1 MNQLTTKDASIVA
14 ISEHT
19 KELIRRGVSENTLR
33 AYGWALQKL
42 DEWLSTA
49 VSPRELTDAVLAEYI
64 THLHE
69 SGKSPATI
77 AQAVAA
83 VKWQS
88 NNLNINIAGVI
99 TERTLAGIRR
109 DGRDRGRGQVDG
121 LTRDGMHRVVSRAEA
136 ADTLAGLRDSAM
148 IRLMSDCLLRISEVV
163 AVNIEDVDTTLTI
176 RSSKTDQE
184 GKGESLFIGEPT
196 LEAIEKY
203 CKSGEIESGA
213 LFRRI
218 RRGQNITSERLS
230 VVSARRIIKKWAKA
244 AGIEGFISG
253 HSLRVGTAVS
263 LAQSGA
269 TLVDMQTAGRW
280 DDPKMPAHY
289 AKAELA
295 ERGAVARF
303 FYGK

>member
-1 MNQLTTKDASIVA
+1 MNQIAIKDASSVVV
-14 ISEHT
+14 SENT
-19 KELIRRGVSENTLR
+19 KELIRAGVSENTLR
-33 AYGWALQKL
+33 AYGWALQRLEDWRAIDGRKL
-42 DEWLSTA
+42 NDK
-49 VSPRELTDAVLAEYI
+49 VLAEYI

-69 SGKSPATI
+69 TGKSPATI

-88 NNLNINIAGVI
+88 NNLNISVAGVI
-99 TERTLAGIRR
+99 TERTLSGIRR
-109 DGRDRGRGQVDG
+109 DGRERGRGQVDG
-121 LTRDGMHRVVSRAEA
+121 LTREGVFQVVSRAEA

-148 IRLMSDCLLRISEVV
+148 IRLMSDCLLRISEAV
-163 AVNIEDVDTTLTI
+163 AVDIEDIDRTLTI

-184 GKGESLFIGEPT
+184 GKGEALFIGEPT
-196 LEAIEKY
+196 LEAIDTY
-203 CKSGEIESGA
+203 CKAGGIESGA

-218 RRGQNITSERLS
+218 RRGGHITQERLT
-230 VVSARRIIKKWAKA
+230 VISARRIIKKWATA

-253 HSLRVGTAVS
+253 HSLRVGSAVS

-280 DDPKMPAHY
+280 GDPKMPAHY

>member
-1 MNQLTTKDASIVA
+1 MNQLATKDATAVVIP
-14 ISEHT
+14 EQT
-19 KELIRRGVSENTLR
+19 KELIRAGVSHNTLK
-33 AYGWALQKL
+33 AYGWALQRLEEWLAINERKL
-42 DEWLSTA
+42 D
-49 VSPRELTDAVLAEYI
+49 DAVLAEYI

-69 SGKSPATI
+69 SGQSPATI

-83 VKWQS
+83 VKWQAK
-88 NNLNINIAGVI
+88 NADMIIVGPI
-99 TERTLAGIRR
+99 TDRTLSGIRR

-121 LTRDGMHRVVSRAEA
+121 LTREGVFQVVSRAEA

-148 IRLMSDCLLRISEVV
+148 IRLMSDCLLRISEAV
-163 AVNIEDVDTTLTI
+163 AVDIEDIDTTLTI

-184 GKGESLFIGEPT
+184 GKGESLFIGAPT
-196 LEAIEKY
+196 LEAIDMY
-203 CKSGEIESGA
+203 CKAGEIESGA

-218 RRGQNITSERLS
+218 RRGGHITPERLTAI
-230 VVSARRIIKKWAKA
+230 SARRIIKKWAKA
-244 AGIEGFISG
+244 AGIDGFISG

-280 DDPKMPAHY
+280 GDPKMPAHY

>member
-1 MNQLTTKDASIVA
+1 MLMNQLATKDATAVVIPQN
-14 ISEHT
+14 T
-19 KELIRRGVSENTLR
+19 KELIRRGVSENTLK

-42 DEWLSTA
+42 DDWLPSED
-49 VSPRELTDAVLAEYI
+49 SKRELTDAVLAEYI

-99 TERTLAGIRR
+99 TERTLA
-109 DGRDRGRGQVDG
+109 
-121 LTRDGMHRVVSRAEA
+121 
-136 ADTLAGLRDSAM
+136 
-148 IRLMSDCLLRISEVV
+148 
-163 AVNIEDVDTTLTI
+163 VNIEDVDTTLTV

-184 GKGESLFIGEPT
+184 GKGEALFIGEPT
-196 LEAIEKY
+196 LDAIEKY

-218 RRGQNITSERLS
+218 RRGQHITSERLS

>member
-1 MNQLTTKDASIVA
+1 MNDLVVKPEHVIV
-14 ISEHT
+14 ISDST
-19 KELIRRGVSENTLR
+19 KELIQRGVSHNTLK
-33 AYGWALQKL
+33 AYGEALQRL
-42 DEWLSTA
+42 DTWLST
-49 VSPRELTDAVLAEYI
+49 VVGSRELNDTVLAEYI

-83 VKWQS
+83 VKWQAK
-88 NNLNINIAGVI
+88 NVDMNIVGPI
-99 TERTLAGIRR
+99 TDRTLAGIRR
-109 DGRDRGRGQVDG
+109 DGRERGRGQVDG
-121 LTRDGMHRVVSRAEA
+121 LTREGVFQVVSRAEA

-148 IRLMSDCLLRISEVV
+148 IRLMSDCLLRISEAV
-163 AVNIEDVDTTLTI
+163 AVDIEDVDTTLTI

-196 LEAIEKY
+196 LEAIDTY
-203 CKSGEIESGA
+203 CKAGGIESGA

-218 RRGQNITSERLS
+218 RRGGHITPERLT
-230 VVSARRIIKKWAKA
+230 VISARRIIKKWAKA

-253 HSLRVGTAVS
+253 HSLRVGSAVS

>member
-1 MNQLTTKDASIVA
+1 MNELAVRQQNTLV
-14 ISEHT
+14 ISDST
-19 KELIRRGVSENTLR
+19 KELIQARVSYNTLK
-33 AYGWALQKL
+33 AYGWALQRL
-42 DEWLSTA
+42 DDWLS
-49 VSPRELTDAVLAEYI
+49 SEDSKRELTDAVLAEYI

-69 SGKSPATI
+69 SGKTPATI

-99 TERTLAGIRR
+99 TERTLAGIRC

-121 LTRDGMHRVVSRAEA
+121 LTRDGMLQVVSHAEA
-136 ADTLAGLRDSAM
+136 SRTLAGLRDFAM

-163 AVNIEDVDTTLTI
+163 AVNIKDVDTTLTI

-196 LEAIEKY
+196 HKAIKKY
-203 CKSGEIESGA
+203 RDAGEIESGA

-218 RRGQNITSERLS
+218 RRGQHITAECLS

-244 AGIEGFISG
+244 AGI
-253 HSLRVGTAVS
+253 
-263 LAQSGA
+263 
-269 TLVDMQTAGRW
+269 
-280 DDPKMPAHY
+280 
-289 AKAELA
+289 
-295 ERGAVARF
+295 
-303 FYGK
+303 

>member
-1 MNQLTTKDASIVA
+1 MNQLATKDATAVVIP
-14 ISEHT
+14 EHT
-19 KELIRRGVSENTLR
+19 KELIRAGVSHNTLK
-33 AYGWALQKL
+33 AYGWALQRLEEWLVIDERKL
-42 DEWLSTA
+42 D
-49 VSPRELTDAVLAEYI
+49 DAVLAEYI
-64 THLHE
+64 THLYE

-83 VKWQS
+83 VKWQA
-88 NNLNINIAGVI
+88 NNLDVKIAGVV

-148 IRLMSDCLLRISEVV
+148 IRLMSDCLLRISEAV
-163 AVNIEDVDTTLTI
+163 AVNIEDIDTTLTVH
-176 RSSKTDQE
+176 SSKTDQE

-196 LEAIEKY
+196 LEAIDTY
-203 CKSGEIESGA
+203 CKAGGIESGA

-218 RRGQNITSERLS
+218 RRGGHITPERLT
-230 VVSARRIIKKWAKA
+230 VISARRIIKKWAKE
-244 AGIEGFISG
+244 AGIKGFISG

-280 DDPKMPAHY
+280 GDPKMPAHY